1 MTSFAR
7 GAYGL
12 RLGPPLEDGYLVDVP
27 SDWPEWELQWRPLP
41 PDRHRD
47 QRIGPDEVL
56 LNVLPEGQVLIERA
70 LNRSTLLL
78 REEPRPEA
86 WAHPHLSSTAVIAGW
101 WLGRRSFHAGGFI
114 VEGKAWGVLGERGDG
129 KSSIIGWLSARGYQV
144 VCDDILV
151 VDGDDALAGP
161 RCIDLRAGA
170 AGHFNLGTYIGH
182 VGTRER
188 WRAALPPIAARTPL
202 RGWVVPAWGDAVS
215 VEPVKPAERLPLLLS
230 HRGLRIPEDGGAMD
244 RNWLALMGRPMVRF
258 QRPQDWSAV
267 DDAMAQLLDQLATL

>member
-1 MTSFAR
+1 MTTFAR

-27 SDWPEWELQWRPLP
+27 SDWPEWELQWRPLL
-41 PDRHRD
+41 PDQHRD
-47 QRIGPDEVL
+47 QWIGPDEVL
-56 LNVLPEGQVLIERA
+56 LDLLPEGQVLIERA
-70 LNRSTLLL
+70 ISRSTLLL
-78 REEPRPEA
+78 QEEPRPEA

-114 VEGKAWGVLGERGDG
+114 VEGNAWGVLGERGEG
-129 KSSIIGWLSARGYQV
+129 KSSILAWLSANGYQV

-151 VDGDDALAGP
+151 VDGEDALAGP
-161 RCIDLRAGA
+161 RCFDLRAGA
-170 AGHFNLGTYIGH
+170 AGHFKLGTYIGH

-188 WRAALPPIAARTPL
+188 WRAALPPIAARAPL
-202 RGWVVPAWGDAVS
+202 RGWVVPAWGDTVS
-215 VEPVKPAERLPLLLS
+215 VGPVKPAERLPLLLS

-258 QRPQDWSAV
+258 QRPQDWSAI
-267 DDAMAQLLDQLATL
+267 DHAMTQLLDQLAAL